1 MTYPTDPKT
10 GQNIVPIPDLLGR
23 RDAIRKAAKDL
34 PDDIYNEM
42 AHGAW
47 KLEIAILRQPAANRN
62 DLRIKLGLWDE
73 LISDPPSILDIHDD
87 LWWQLKEDIWTI
99 IAELPAPVANPPSAI
114 SFGEYVRSM
123 PCNA

>member
-62 DLRIKLGLWDE
+62 DLRIKLGLWD
-73 LISDPPSILDIHDD
+73 
-87 LWWQLKEDIWTI
+87 
-99 IAELPAPVANPPSAI
+99 
-114 SFGEYVRSM
+114 
-123 PCNA
+123 